1 MVQCLWYM
9 IMFIVDFSAFKFLLR
24 YYKKSERKL
33 FLQYI
38 KIKFFYV
45 KALDKDGRRTT
56 SKTLQKRPFADV
68 FKNICS

>member
-24 YYKKSERKL
+24 YCKKSERKL
-33 FLQYI
+33 FLQYV
-38 KIKFFYV
+38 KIKFFY
-45 KALDKDGRRTT
+45 ALDKDGRRTT
-56 SKTLQKRPFADV
+56 SKTLQKRPFANV